1 MSAEFM
7 SVESINAVPA
17 TSATPH
23 AGDGSGGGLSEH
35 QEVGAFATILAQE
48 IVDERSQ
55 STARGIAA
63 KLPGS
68 PENVEAFRKQ
78 NAEEAEIVEQR
89 QAFTRQLLRQGDAMA
104 FRD

>member
-1 MSAEFM
+1 M
-7 SVESINAVPA
+7 SVETMSAAPV
-17 TSATPH
+17 TSASPH
-23 AGDGSGGGLSEH
+23 AGATSGGDH
-35 QEVGAFATILAQE
+35 ADQQAVGAFATILAQE

-78 NAEEAEIVEQR
+78 IAEETEVVEQR
-89 QAFTRQLLRQGDAMA
+89 QAFTRQLLRQGDALA

>member
-1 MSAEFM
+1 MSAETM
-7 SVESINAVPA
+7 NAASVG
-17 TSATPH
+17 SASPH
-23 AGDGSGGGLSEH
+23 AGAAAGGDHAE
-35 QEVGAFATILAQE
+35 QQAVGAFATILAQE

>member
-1 MSAEFM
+1 M
-7 SVESINAVPA
+7 SVETMSAAPV
-17 TSATPH
+17 TSASPH
-23 AGDGSGGGLSEH
+23 TAAAAGGDHAEQQG
-35 QEVGAFATILAQE
+35 VGAFATILAQE

-78 NAEEAEIVEQR
+78 IAEETEVVEQR
-89 QAFTRQLLRQGDAMA
+89 QEFTR
-104 FRD
+104 